1 MHSLLSSAVLKISKL
16 SDVVFLYLSYSKEI
30 LQTISLQ
37 GTLFVL
43 YLMLTS
49 LVLFKLHSDYH
60 SLTVMM
66 IMTI

>member
-16 SDVVFLYLSYSKEI
+16 ADVVFLYLSYSKEI

-37 GTLFVL
+37 GTLLVL

-49 LVLFKLHSDYH
+49 LVLFKLRSDYH

>member
-16 SDVVFLYLSYSKEI
+16 ADVVFLYLSYSKEI

-49 LVLFKLHSDYH
+49 LVLFKLRSDYH

>member
-49 LVLFKLHSDYH
+49 LVLFKLRSDYH

>member
-1 MHSLLSSAVLKISKL
+1 MNSLLSSAVLKISKL
-16 SDVVFLYLSYSKEI
+16 SDVVFLYLSYSKDI
-30 LQTISLQ
+30 LQTICLQ

-43 YLMLTS
+43 YFMLTS
-49 LVLFKLHSDYH
+49 LVRFKLRNDYH